1 MSWKGSI
8 QNAALCVGIAGV
20 TLLAVRRAVLYFRTR
35 CPSRALMV
43 GKTVIVTGA
52 NCGIGYETALD
63 LAGRKAR
70 VILACRDLGKAQ
82 TAATRI
88 SKITGN
94 TDVLAKKLDLASLKS
109 VQEFCSDVNK
119 TEPKLD
125 VLINN
130 AGVMNCPFSLTED
143 GFENHLA
150 VNHFGNFLLTNL
162 LKDLLYKAEDS
173 RVVFVSSALHKYGTV
188 RLENLNSEEN
198 YKHGKPYADSKLM
211 NLLFAREFHNRFG
224 KDGRICVYSMH
235 PGMVRTRLGRYT
247 ILYNRYFQIFGFPLY
262 ALLYSLYF
270 LLIKSAREGCQTV
283 VYCAVAPEL
292 QGQSDCY
299 YGNFKKEPWSKPA
312 SDLDLAKKVW
322 EISEDKIKCSD
333 KMQ

>member
-1 MSWKGSI
+1 M
-8 QNAALCVGIAGV
+8 L
-20 TLLAVRRAVLYFRTR
+20 
-35 CPSRALMV
+35 

-70 VILACRDLGKAQ
+70 VILACRDLNKGQ

-94 TDVLAKKLDLASLKS
+94 TDVSAKKLDLSSLKS
-109 VQEFCSDVNK
+109 VREFCNDVTK
-119 TEPKLD
+119 TESKLD

-162 LKDLLYKAEDS
+162 LKDLLCKSDS
-173 RVVFVSSALHKYGTV
+173 GRVVFVSSSLHKYGKV
-188 RLENLNSEEN
+188 NLEILNSEEN
-198 YKHGKPYADSKLM
+198 YKQGKPYANSKLM
-211 NLLFAREFHNRFG
+211 NILFAREFHNRFG
-224 KDGRICVYSMH
+224 KDGKISVYTMH
-235 PGMVRTRLGRYT
+235 PGIVRTRLGRYT
-247 ILYNRYFQIFGFPLY
+247 ILFNRYFQILCFPLY
-262 ALLYSLYF
+262 AVLYSLYF

-299 YGNFKKEPWSKPA
+299 YGYFKKEPWRIPA
-312 SDLDLAKKVW
+312 TDLDLAKKVW
-322 EISEDKIKCSD
+322 KISEELTMS
-333 KMQ
+333 

>member
-1 MSWKGSI
+1 MSWKGHV

-20 TLLAVRRAVLYFRTR
+20 TLLAVRRAVLYIRTR
-35 CPSRALMV
+35 CPSRVLML

-70 VILACRDLGKAQ
+70 VILACRDLSKAQ
-82 TAATRI
+82 SAATKI

-94 TDVLAKKLDLASLKS
+94 TEVLAKKLDLASLKS
-109 VQEFCSDVNK
+109 VREFCSDVNAN
-119 TEPKLD
+119 EQKLD

-130 AGVMNCPFSLTED
+130 AGVMNCPYSVTED

-173 RVVFVSSALHKYGTV
+173 RVVFVSSALHKYGKV
-188 RLENLNSEEN
+188 KLENLNSEEN
-198 YKHGKPYADSKLM
+198 YKQGKPYGDSKLM
-211 NLLFAREFHNRFG
+211 NLLFAREFHKRFANDG
-224 KDGRICVYSMH
+224 KICVYSMH
-235 PGMVRTRLGRYT
+235 PGMVRTRLGRHT
-247 ILYNRYFQIFGFPLY
+247 ILFNRYFQIFGFPVY

-292 QGQSDCY
+292 QGQSDGY

-322 EISEDKIKCSD
+322 EISEKLT
-333 KMQ
+333 ML